1 MNLRTLSA
9 DPSPFVRI
17 EILVSTG
24 LGHQEMGDMAVAQGE
39 LYHDLLVSEGSP
51 LVRKDIVLG
60 VTHAGDTGLYN
71 SREGTN
77 LIRDVLINECRP
89 QMP

>member
-24 LGHQEMGDMAVAQGE
+24 LGHQEMDDMAVAQGE

-51 LVRKDIVLG
+51 PD
-60 VTHAGDTGLYN
+60 
-71 SREGTN
+71 SR
-77 LIRDVLINECRP
+77 RP
-89 QMP
+89 HQRVPSTDALTCP